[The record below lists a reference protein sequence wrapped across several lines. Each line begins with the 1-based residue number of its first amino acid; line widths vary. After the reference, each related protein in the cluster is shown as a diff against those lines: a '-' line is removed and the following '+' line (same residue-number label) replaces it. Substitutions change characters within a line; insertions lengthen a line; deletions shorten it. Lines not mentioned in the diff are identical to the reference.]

1 MHQSFDQ
8 KRHPGASS
16 PSSSNRDA
24 HSNRE
29 QGPAGLSVLT
39 GSRLKQIAQAAP
51 HQLKKFSDDDALLS
65 RALPH
70 LVVML
75 IIALAIGLS
84 DIEWSWGRIGA
95 FRPLKPTLTEA
106 AATPATAQSGAP
118 FTLPTQLDRTRN
130 DIIFPAAVPHTII
143 PERARAEIVTHQVET
158 GDTVSSIAAKF
169 GLSPET
175 IIWANS
181 DLERNPDLLGVNQE
195 VVVLPVNGVY
205 HQVGGRDTIES
216 IAATYQIEPAAI
228 INYALNQI
236 DPDEPVIQPGQW
248 LVVPGGSKPYIPR
261 AVTVYAGPMPE
272 GAETGSGAFG
282 WPASGAIFQDYW
294 SGHPALDIADRLGAP
309 VVAADSG
316 YVVVAG
322 WDDTGYGYKVVLDH
336 GNGYQTLYAHLQAYY
351 VEAGNSVTK
360 GQQIGEMGSSGNST
374 GPHAH
379 FEIRQ
384 GTIQRNPFG
393 FLP

>member
-1 MHQSFDQ
+1 MHQSFN
-8 KRHPGASS
+8 KERHPDTFS
-16 PSSSNRDA
+16 PSTSNRDT

-29 QGPAGLSVLT
+29 QSPAGWLALT
-39 GSRLKQIAQAAP
+39 GLRLKQIVQAAP
-51 HQLKKFSDDDALLS
+51 NQLKKFSDDAALLS
-65 RALPH
+65 RALSH
-70 LVVML
+70 LIVILLV
-75 IIALAIGLS
+75 ALTIGLS
-84 DIEWSWGRIGA
+84 DIEWSWGHISVL
-95 FRPLKPTLTEA
+95 RPPKPTFTDV
-106 AATPATAQSGAP
+106 AATPAATQSEAP

-130 DIIFPAAVPHTII
+130 DIILPAAVPHTII
-143 PERARAEIVTHQVET
+143 PERARAEIITYQVET

-175 IIWANS
+175 IVWANS
-181 DLERNPDLLGVNQE
+181 DLERNPDLLGVGQE

-205 HQVGGRDTIES
+205 HQAGGGDTVES
-216 IAATYQIEPAAI
+216 IAATYQVEPAAI
-228 INYALNQI
+228 INYVLNQI

-261 AVTVYAGPMPE
+261 AVTVYAGPMPQ
-272 GAETGSGAFG
+272 GAETGSGVFG
-282 WPASGAIFQDYW
+282 WPATGAIFQDYW

-316 YVVVAG
+316 YVVAAG
-322 WDDTGYGYKVVLDH
+322 WDGTGYGYKVVLDH

-351 VEAGNSVTK
+351 VEAGNNVAK

-374 GPHAH
+374 GPHTH